1 MEFSGDARFMNAQ
14 EYSDPN
20 RSVESLP
27 WQMTRPELATWS
39 DGREARLRRGSHVG
53 IVLPCY
59 NEEGNVDE
67 LYERIV
73 KVFQGL
79 PDYTFEML
87 FIDNASTDGTVGRL
101 KALVDRDPRVKVIVN
116 ARNFGHIRSPFHG
129 LMQSAGDCVISMCT
143 DLQDPP
149 ELIPDF
155 LSHWQ
160 RGMTMVVGQKK
171 SSAESPPLFKVRGLY
186 YKLARGLAEVPLLD
200 HVTGFGLYDRRVVE
214 IMRSFKD
221 PYPYLRGMIA
231 EIGLPFVTLPYGQP
245 LRRSGITKNN
255 FYTLLDLGILGIT
268 SHSRVPLRITTILG
282 LFLSCL
288 SMLVALCFL
297 MLKLIFWDWLPAGY
311 APAVIGVFFLGSVQ
325 IFLTGLLGE
334 YIGAVLT
341 QVRQKPLV
349 VERDRLGRR

>member
-1 MEFSGDARFMNAQ
+1 MNDQ
-14 EYSDPN
+14 
-20 RSVESLP
+20 ESLFSDRP
-27 WQMTRPELATWS
+27 IEPAPHRLARPELATWS
-39 DGREARLRRGSHVG
+39 DGREPRLRRGSHVG

-67 LYERIV
+67 LYGRLT
-73 KVFQGL
+73 KVFEGIPQ
-79 PDYTFEML
+79 YTYELL
-87 FIDNASTDGTVGRL
+87 FIDNASTDGTVAKV
-101 KALVDRDPRVKVIVN
+101 KALIEQDSRVKLIVN

-129 LMQSAGDCVISMCT
+129 LMQSAGDCVIWMCT

-160 RGMTMVVGQKK
+160 RGMTMVIGQKK
-171 SSAESPPLFKVRGLY
+171 SSAESLPLFKVRGFY
-186 YKLARGLAEVPLLD
+186 YKIARGLAEVPLLD

-214 IMRSFKD
+214 IMRSFND

-231 EIGLPFVTLPYGQP
+231 EIGLPFVTLPYDQP

-282 LFLSCL
+282 LCLSCL